1 MSTSQNNNYIDVY
14 EQVIDEDPGDQSFE
28 VPEND
33 GQMELFDEYDELEE
47 EAYEDLAKQTKKGKM
62 IQSGGDI
69 RTQEKRPFSQKLIN
83 SL

>member
-1 MSTSQNNNYIDVY
+1 MSTPPINNYIDVY
-14 EQVIDEDPGDQSFE
+14 EQVIDEDPGDDSFE
-28 VPEND
+28 VVASSQP
-33 GQMELFDEYDELEE
+33 GLFDEYEAIEE

-69 RTQEKRPFSQKLIN
+69 RTQAKRPFSQKLIK